1 MDFYNLTP
9 VYISENLQ
17 NLQFRERQDLMKNI
31 PTSIKTKLTKTYNKY
46 HETTKFKK
54 KKLKIA

>member
-9 VYISENLQ
+9 VHISENLQ

-31 PTSIKTKLTKTYNKY
+31 PTATKTKLTKTYNKY